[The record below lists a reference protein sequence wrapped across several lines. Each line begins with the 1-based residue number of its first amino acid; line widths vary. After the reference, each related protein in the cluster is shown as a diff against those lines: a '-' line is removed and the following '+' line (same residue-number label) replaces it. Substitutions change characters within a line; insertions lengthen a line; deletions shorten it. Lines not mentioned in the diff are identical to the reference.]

1 MEVGLV
7 FYVCCLDIKIYQSK
21 SVHSRIVSKPQKNK
35 NKKMDTCSN
44 CGLNNTRVFSET
56 INSVIYK
63 VHLGLNMV
71 RVRRDMLSIL
81 VIKPIKY
88 IKHQHTAVSVFL
100 RVVEK
105 FSLP

>member
-21 SVHSRIVSKPQKNK
+21 SVYSRIFSKPQKNK
-35 NKKMDTCSN
+35 NKKLDICSN
-44 CGLNNTRVFSET
+44 CGLNNIRVFSET

-71 RVRRDMLSIL
+71 RVRRDVLSIL
-81 VIKPIKY
+81 VIKLYQSIPMDRE
-88 IKHQHTAVSVFL
+88 VSTVFNGL
-100 RVVEK
+100 RNTIHY
-105 FSLP
+105 